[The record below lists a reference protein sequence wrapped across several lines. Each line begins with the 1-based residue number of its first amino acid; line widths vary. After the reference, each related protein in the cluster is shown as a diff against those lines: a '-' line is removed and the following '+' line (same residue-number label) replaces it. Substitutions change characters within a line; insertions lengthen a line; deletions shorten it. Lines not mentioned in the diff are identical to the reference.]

1 MPSARQPTSLP
12 DFLGPAE
19 LLLGLRSPWALG
31 GVCFLCGYPPDFSV
45 PRSPDFGQPWW
56 GGRLGGFSPGG
67 IDRQL
72 QMQCRLII

>member
-1 MPSARQPTSLP
+1 MPSACHPTSLP

-31 GVCFLCGYPPDFSV
+31 GVSFLCGYPPDFSV

-56 GGRLGGFSPGG
+56 GEDWEDSPQEALT
-67 IDRQL
+67 DS
-72 QMQCRLII
+72 CRCCVG